1 MIQRIQS
8 IFLVLVAG
16 SLIAMTFFPLW
27 SKADSEAKES
37 VILTAQTMKK
47 NALDASGAE
56 IVVEEKSTIFIGIV
70 ALLAAGVALYSIFQ
84 YKNRLTQMKLGA
96 LNSLLMGAT
105 LGLTYWQ
112 STEMNGLL
120 NKVTHDSPTIGFI
133 LIAAALIFNIS
144 ANRFIRKDE
153 KLVKSMDRIR

>member
-8 IFLVLVAG
+8 IFLALVAG
-16 SLIAMTFFPLW
+16 CLIAMSFFPLW
-27 SKADSEAKES
+27 SKADMEAKES
-37 VILTAQTMKK
+37 VKLTAQSMIK
-47 NALDASGAE
+47 NALDESGAE
-56 IVVEEKSTIFIGIV
+56 IVVEERSTIFIAIV
-70 ALLAAGVALYSIFQ
+70 ALIAAGIAIYSIFQ

-96 LNSLLMGAT
+96 LNALLMAAT

-112 STEMNGLL
+112 STEMTGML
-120 NKVTHDSPTIGFI
+120 NKVTHDSPLVGFM
-133 LIAAALIFNIS
+133 LIAAALVFNLS